1 MNLPGASANGSPALE
16 ERIEIMTA
24 ETENTSSPVGQ
35 TVMAPAAARDFVKKA
50 AGAAM
55 ERASSVHEGAEKA
68 TASVEQKLVESIT
81 EFARLT
87 RQAQQAAFED
97 AEAFLSGVD
106 KLASAKTVGEAMQIY
121 VDYLRGRGD
130 AATLRARAAS
140 DYFGKLLANGAK
152 TVQDTVSN
160 VGVFS
165 RKAA

>member
-1 MNLPGASANGSPALE
+1 MNLHGAYANGSPALE
-16 ERIEIMTA
+16 RGIKIMTA
-24 ETENTSSPVGQ
+24 ETENTSTPVGQ
-35 TVMAPAAARDFVKKA
+35 TVIAPAAARDFVKKA
-50 AGAAM
+50 AGA
-55 ERASSVHEGAEKA
+55 
-68 TASVEQKLVESIT
+68 VEQKLVESIT

>member
-1 MNLPGASANGSPALE
+1 
-16 ERIEIMTA
+16 MTE
-24 ETENTSSPVGQ
+24 ETENTSTVGQ
-35 TVMAPAAARDFVKKA
+35 AVIAPAAARDFVKKA

-55 ERASSVHEGAEKA
+55 ERATSLHANAENA
-68 TASVEQKLVESIT
+68 TASVEQKLVESIN
-81 EFARLT
+81 EVARLV
-87 RQAQQAAFED
+87 RQSQQAAFED

-130 AATLRARAAS
+130 AATFRARAVS
-140 DYFGKLLANGAK
+140 DYFSKLMANGAK
-152 TVQDTVSN
+152 TVGETVSN

>member
-1 MNLPGASANGSPALE
+1 MTDETETFSSPA
-16 ERIEIMTA
+16 
-24 ETENTSSPVGQ
+24 GQ
-35 TVMAPAAARDFVKKA
+35 AVIAPAAARDFVKKA

-55 ERASSVHEGAEKA
+55 ERAATFHASADKA
-68 TASVEQKLVESIT
+68 TTSVEQKLVESVN
-81 EFARLT
+81 EVAKLA

-106 KLASAKTVGEAMQIY
+106 KLASAKTVGEAMQVY

-130 AATLRARAAS
+130 VATFRARAAG

-152 TVQDTVSN
+152 TVGETVSN
-160 VGVFS
+160 GVFN